1 MPGTVMKATTDP
13 HILPLFDSGEADG
26 FLYYAMPYIE
36 GQSLRDKL
44 VHEGELP
51 VQAR

>member
-1 MPGTVMKATTDP
+1 
-13 HILPLFDSGEADG
+13 
-26 FLYYAMPYIE
+26 MPYIE

-51 VQAR
+51 VQDVVKILREVVDRVTA